1 MTSER
6 VTRYEKSSGELLP
19 DYIINDT
26 IVGVCRYVAC
36 YVKIVNLLYNIE
48 LIINGK
54 DKFVV
59 LPGETIEFDIE
70 KHGIISSIVANVFND
85 IDNRILVEVGYSSKI
100 V

>member
-1 MTSER
+1 M
-6 VTRYEKSSGELLP
+6 LP

-36 YVKIVNLLYNIE
+36 YIKIVNLLCDIE

-70 KHGIISSIVANVFND
+70 KHGIITSIVANAFND